1 MTAALTLD
9 PATARGALSAVQD
22 ALALLAPALED
33 GGDFPPDQARRT
45 AADLH
50 RAAAGMTALAEQA
63 EEALRL
69 PDNVIDFAAAHRARR
84 DRLRSGGAP

>member
-1 MTAALTLD
+1 MTAAPTLD
-9 PATARGALSAVQD
+9 QATTVETLGAVQD
-22 ALALLAPALED
+22 ALEILTAALAR
-33 GGDFPPDQARRT
+33 GGDFPPDQAHRT

-50 RAAAGMTALAEQA
+50 RAAAGMTALAQQAEQA
-63 EEALRL
+63 QRL

>member
-9 PATARGALSAVQD
+9 PATARGALTAVQD

-33 GGDFPPDQARRT
+33 SSEFPPDQARRT

-50 RAAAGMTALAEQA
+50 RAAEAMTALAEAA
-63 EEALRL
+63 EVPL

>member
-1 MTAALTLD
+1 MTLTLD
-9 PATARGALSAVQD
+9 PATARDALSAVQGAMRLIGD
-22 ALALLAPALED
+22 ALED
-33 GGDFPPDQARRT
+33 GDFPPDQAHRT

-50 RAAAGMTALAEQA
+50 RAAAGMTALAQQA